1 MKTPSMWRTTPLKS
15 RIIFLLAV
23 FFVFVGSGIASDV
36 IDMGRQPPAR
46 FAASVLL
53 SGVFSVF
60 YAASGVVLRRKFW
73 MAFLPLFVLQALSMS
88 LLGNLFPSPPQM
100 AQLNAAETRR
110 LHNRMAFDGSG
121 IIVSVVL
128 GYVGFVHVSISEGRR
143 YIRIQAEKATLEAEM
158 AAAREVQRMMVPENL
173 PLIAGYKV
181 ETVYRPAAEVGGD
194 FFQVIPLESGRT
206 LMVIGDVS
214 GKGLRAAMVVSMIV
228 GMLSIV
234 SSSTEEPADILSELN
249 RRLCGRTH
257 EGFATCLVVRLDG
270 DGRLVLANAGHPSPY
285 LNGIEIPFTG
295 SMPLGLTE
303 TVSYTSSALEMRSGD
318 RALMLTDGVAE
329 ARNEDGVLLGFAR
342 VEALLRGGA
351 TARTIA
357 DAAQQHGQDDDLTVI
372 SIVRQG

>member
-1 MKTPSMWRTTPLKS
+1 
-15 RIIFLLAV
+15 
-23 FFVFVGSGIASDV
+23 
-36 IDMGRQPPAR
+36 
-46 FAASVLL
+46 
-53 SGVFSVF
+53 
-60 YAASGVVLRRKFW
+60 
-73 MAFLPLFVLQALSMS
+73 
-88 LLGNLFPSPPQM
+88 
-100 AQLNAAETRR
+100 
-110 LHNRMAFDGSG
+110 
-121 IIVSVVL
+121 
-128 GYVGFVHVSISEGRR
+128 
-143 YIRIQAEKATLEAEM
+143 
-158 AAAREVQRMMVPENL
+158 
-173 PLIAGYKV
+173 
-181 ETVYRPAAEVGGD
+181 
-194 FFQVIPLESGRT
+194 
-206 LMVIGDVS
+206 MVIGDVS